1 MRPAIA
7 LSGTARARC
16 ARMRAAVAMGAAVFL
31 WLAMTGGGVARAQ
44 QRPWQPPQTFGQ
56 ERALRA
62 QLNEGTLILATSHPT
77 ASYFAIGHDIATA
90 LANSDDLRILPLVS
104 RGGIDNLRDLLFLR
118 GVDMAV
124 VPVNVLAQA
133 ARTFGPRLSQ
143 RIAYVARLRN
153 EEVHLLATRSI
164 ESMAALRGKKV
175 AVPQADGN
183 ARFAAEDLFARLGI
197 EIVPVLRPAAE
208 TIEQVRSGE
217 VAAVLLVGSK
227 PLPALSGLPRDGS
240 LRLLSLPFSQ
250 VLEEGYA
257 PAAFRADDYP
267 DLIPA
272 GVVVD
277 TVAVGAVLVGNVGN
291 DTDGSARRIARF
303 VPAFFTLLSERSAFS
318 DNARWGDVNLAATL
332 AGWPRVAAAEEWLRK
347 ARQLQ
352 TVSLQ
357 KRFEEFL
364 LESRPP
370 GSPDLSPA
378 ERKKLF
384 DEFVTWT
391 RKSVSKSDG
400 PESR

>member
-1 MRPAIA
+1 M
-7 LSGTARARC
+7 
-16 ARMRAAVAMGAAVFL
+16 AVATGTVIFL
-31 WLAMTGGGVARAQ
+31 WLAAVGIGVARAQ
-44 QRPWQPPQTFGQ
+44 ERPWQPPQTFGQ

-62 QLNEGTLILATSHPT
+62 HLNDGTLILATSHPT
-77 ASYFAIGHDIATA
+77 ASYFAIGHDIAA
-90 LANSDDLRILPLVS
+90 AFASSDDLRVLPLVS
-104 RGGIDNLRDLLFLR
+104 QGGIGNLRDLLFLR

-124 VPVNVLAQA
+124 VPVNALAHA
-133 ARTFGPRLSQ
+133 SKTFSPRVAQ
-143 RIAYVARLRN
+143 RIGYIARLRN
-153 EEVHLLATRSI
+153 EEVHLLATRGI

-175 AVPQADGN
+175 AMPQEDGN
-183 ARFAAEDLFARLGI
+183 ARFAAEDLFDRLGI
-197 EIVPVLRPAAE
+197 EIVPVRRPAAE
-208 TIEQVRSGE
+208 AIARVRSGE

-240 LRLLSLPFSQ
+240 LRLLSLPFGQ
-250 VLEEGYA
+250 ALEEAYA

-272 GVVVD
+272 GGVVD
-277 TVAVGAVLVGNVGN
+277 TVAIGTVLVGNIG
-291 DTDGSARRIARF
+291 DSDGSAERIARF

-318 DNARWGDVNLAATL
+318 NNARWGDVNLAATL
-332 AGWPRVAAAEEWLRK
+332 PGWPRVAAAEAWLRN
-347 ARQLQ
+347 ARRLQ
-352 TVSLQ
+352 TASLQ

-378 ERKKLF
+378 QRKKLF

-400 PESR
+400 PQSR